1 MFHKAIDLRFNEGT
15 SLEVTFQDGQVKQYD
30 MSVLFKKYPE
40 LKALKDRNLF
50 VSGKLQGYYGIV
62 WNDFIDIET
71 ETIYQN
77 GHTVEIHEKQAV
89 VKAGE
94 AVEAARKKK
103 KVSQFEL
110 SQRTGIHQAEISK
123 LERGIANPS
132 VKTLE
137 RIAEALDCKLEI
149 VIE

>member
-30 MSVLFKKYPE
+30 MSVLFEKYPE

-77 GHTVEIHEKQAV
+77 GHTVEVHEKQAV

-123 LERGIANPS
+123 LERGISNPS

>member
-30 MSVLFKKYPE
+30 MSVLFEKYPE

-123 LERGIANPS
+123 LERGISNPS

>member
-30 MSVLFKKYPE
+30 MSVLFEKYPT

-103 KVSQFEL
+103 RVSQFEL

-123 LERGIANPS
+123 LERGISNPS

>member
-30 MSVLFKKYPE
+30 MSVLFEKYPE
-40 LKALKDRNLF
+40 LTVLRDRNLF

-149 VIE
+149 VIK

>member
-30 MSVLFKKYPE
+30 MSVLFEKYPE
-40 LKALKDRNLF
+40 LKALRDRNLF

-77 GHTVEIHEKQAV
+77 GHTVEVHEKQAV

-123 LERGIANPS
+123 LERGISNPS

>member
-30 MSVLFKKYPE
+30 MSVLFEKYPE

-123 LERGIANPS
+123 LERGISNPS

-149 VIE
+149 VIK

>member
-30 MSVLFKKYPE
+30 MSVLFEKYPE

-94 AVEAARKKK
+94 AVETARKKK

-123 LERGIANPS
+123 LERGISNPS

>member
-30 MSVLFKKYPE
+30 MSVLFEKYPE

-89 VKAGE
+89 VKVGE

-123 LERGIANPS
+123 LERGISNPS

>member
-30 MSVLFKKYPE
+30 MSVLFEKYPE

-103 KVSQFEL
+103 KVSRFEL

-123 LERGIANPS
+123 LERGISNPS

>member
-30 MSVLFKKYPE
+30 MSVLFEKYPE
-40 LKALKDRNLF
+40 LKALRDRNLF

-77 GHTVEIHEKQAV
+77 GHTVEVHEKQAV

-123 LERGIANPS
+123 LERGISNPS

-149 VIE
+149 DIE

>member
-30 MSVLFKKYPE
+30 MSVLFEKYPE

-71 ETIYQN
+71 ETIY
-77 GHTVEIHEKQAV
+77 ED
-89 VKAGE
+89 GE
-94 AVEAARKKK
+94 
-103 KVSQFEL
+103 
-110 SQRTGIHQAEISK
+110 
-123 LERGIANPS
+123 
-132 VKTLE
+132 
-137 RIAEALDCKLEI
+137 
-149 VIE
+149 

>member
-15 SLEVTFQDGQVKQYD
+15 SLEVTFQDGQLKQYD
-30 MSVLFKKYPE
+30 MSVLFEKYPE

-123 LERGIANPS
+123 LERGISNPS